1 MRTRSAFT
9 LVELLVVIAII
20 GVLVALL
27 LPAVQYAREAAN
39 RMSCGNNL
47 KQIGL
52 AMHNYHDIHGR
63 LPSGWIAPAAD
74 PEGPTGWAWA
84 SMILPQIEQSPL
96 SDRINFDVPVADPLN
111 AAVRA
116 SLIPSYQCPS
126 DGGDEKFTVDGFEF
140 ARANY
145 VGVFGTLEI
154 EDVPSAGDGIFF
166 HLSKTKF
173 ASITDGLSNTLL
185 VGERSS
191 RIEYSLWPGVAPI
204 DEALARVV
212 GSADHPPNDEHAHFD
227 DFSSFH
233 ATGANFAMGDGSV
246 RLIND
251 QIDEA
256 VYKGL
261 ATRAGGEVA
270 QAP

>member
-1 MRTRSAFT
+1 MRSAFT

-52 AMHNYHDIHGR
+52 ALHNYHDVHRR
-63 LPSGWIAPAAD
+63 LPPGWIAPAAD

-84 SMILPQIEQSPL
+84 SLILPQMEQANL
-96 SDRINFDVPVADPLN
+96 HDRIDFAVPVADPLHLDERM
-111 AAVRA
+111 VV
-116 SLIPSYQCPS
+116 IPSYQCPS
-126 DGGDEKFTVDGFEF
+126 DGNDETFSADNLQF

-154 EDVPSAGDGIFF
+154 EDVPSAGDGVFY
-166 HLSKTKF
+166 HLSKIKF

-191 RIEYSLWPGVAPI
+191 KIEYSTWSGVAPI
-204 DEALARVV
+204 DEAMARVV
-212 GSADHPPNDEHAHFD
+212 GSTEHPPNDEEAHFD
-227 DFSSFH
+227 DFSSNH
-233 ATGANFAMGDGSV
+233 ATGAHFALGDGSV
-246 RLIND
+246 RLITD
-251 QIDEA
+251 QIDES
-256 VYKGL
+256 VYSGL
-261 ATRAGGEVA
+261 ATRAGGESV